1 MAWNALLNSTNRD
14 ARAVNPFRWTFLRDV
29 LPICVAAAQLAF
41 PAAVQA
47 QAAAAEPGAND
58 TQLETVV
65 VTGTH
70 LSGEAFSSPTPV
82 TVVDAARM
90 EVLGITNV
98 ADALIQM
105 PSFRPTWTPQT
116 NSFWSPTSVGGN
128 FADLRS
134 LGGAR
139 TLVLVDGRRYV
150 ASDADGQVDL
160 NSIPSALVARTEVV
174 TGGAS
179 AVYGTDAVAG
189 VVNILLD
196 TQFNGLKATVSAGQS
211 THGDNRSQ
219 QYSIVYGTHFMGG
232 RGHVV
237 AATEFEDDRGVTN
250 CYDRSW
256 CYDNVNVSVNPT
268 PGVNGVPA
276 QIRGNNEQIVVPYY
290 GLVVG
295 AAGPGATAFTNI
307 GAVGTTFLP
316 NGTPVPFQFG
326 TYVGAIHMVGGQN
339 SPGGQDPWANFPLS
353 TPLRRFSNFIHADY
367 DLTDHTESFLEAS
380 YADVRGSSK
389 GFPALVIFAPLQL
402 DNAYLPASVRAAA
415 IGAGQTSLEFSESGV
430 NGSGVGNSDI
440 ESDNITYRVAGG
452 LKGDLADKRWSWDLY
467 ATYGRQEGQLDVY
480 NNFNEAN
487 FSLAFDAVVGPNG
500 NIVCRSTLTNPN
512 NGCAPINL
520 FGANQFSA
528 AAKDYVTGTSLQT
541 RSIIQDVIGGN
552 FRGRLFNTW
561 AGPVEGSVGAEYRQD
576 SATGTVDP
584 VTFTQVYQNN
594 TLSPIDGEVHASEVY
609 TEINVPLAINMFLA
623 DKLNFDGA
631 FRWTRDEPSGRLDSW
646 KIGVVYDPVSAVRF
660 RATRSKDIRA
670 PNISELYAQPQAL
683 LPNITDPV
691 LHTQTLVP
699 SVTGGNPNLAP
710 EAAFTTTFGVVVRPD
725 FLPGLQFSVDYYR
738 INISNVIDSILPQQ
752 VVNLCVAGNT
762 QLCQDVVRDNGGA
775 LQRIFSGLVNL
786 ATLDTDGIDI
796 DLDYQLPLSRISS
809 ILPGAVAFRADA
821 TNVRKL
827 RETDP
832 ATGLSIDRS
841 NSPDEI
847 AQGSG
852 AGNAESAPE
861 WQLNAVLTY
870 NIGPLSV
877 TGQERWVSAG
887 RFDPTSYGPGE
898 PGYNPSLPNSINNN
912 HVDASYYTKLGAE
925 YTVRPKMGG
934 TLQFFAVV
942 DNLFDQAP
950 PPLLY
955 AVYAGTYHDLVGR
968 TVRVGARYMY

>member
-1 MAWNALLNSTNRD
+1 MNTFRWASLRGALLT
-14 ARAVNPFRWTFLRDV
+14 
-29 LPICVAAAQLAF
+29 CVAVAETAF

-47 QAAAAEPGAND
+47 QVAAAEPAANASIP
-58 TQLETVV
+58 EAV
-65 VTGTH
+65 VTGTR

-90 EVLGITNV
+90 ETLGITNV

-139 TLVLVDGRRYV
+139 TLVLVDGMRYV

-189 VVNILLD
+189 VVNIILD
-196 TQFNGLKATVSAGQS
+196 TQFNGLKATVSAGKS
-211 THGDNRSQ
+211 THGDNQSE
-219 QYSIVYGTHFMGG
+219 QYSIVYGTHFMGN
-232 RGHVV
+232 RAHIV
-237 AATEFEDDRGVTN
+237 AATEFENDRGVTN

-256 CYDNVNVSVNPT
+256 CYDNVNVAVNPT

-276 QIRGNNEQIVVPYY
+276 QIRGNNEQTVVPDY
-290 GLVVG
+290 GLIVG
-295 AAGPGATAFTNI
+295 AAGPGATVFTNR

-316 NGTPVPFQFG
+316 NGTPVPFKFG
-326 TYVGAIHMVGGQN
+326 AYVGAIHMVGGQN

-367 DLTDHTESFLEAS
+367 DWSDHLQSFIETS

-389 GFPALVIFAPLQL
+389 GFPALAIFVPLSL

-415 IGAGQTSLEFSESGV
+415 VAAGQTSLQFSESGV
-430 NGSGVGNSDI
+430 SGSGVGNSDI
-440 ESDNITYRVAGG
+440 ESNNITYRVAGG
-452 LKGDLADKRWSWDLY
+452 LKGDLADKRWLWDLY
-467 ATYGRQEGQLDVY
+467 ASYGRQEGQLDVY
-480 NNFNEAN
+480 NNFNDAN
-487 FSLAFDAVVGPNG
+487 FVLAFDAIVGPNG
-500 NIVCRSTLTNPN
+500 NIICRSTLTSPN
-512 NGCAPINL
+512 NGCAPINV
-520 FGANQFSA
+520 FGANQFSNS
-528 AAKDYVTGTSLQT
+528 AKNYVTGTSVQT
-541 RSIIQDVIGGN
+541 RSIIQDVVAGN
-552 FRGRLFNTW
+552 IRGRLFNTW
-561 AGPVEGSVGAEYRQD
+561 AGAVEGSVGAEYRED
-576 SATGTVDP
+576 SAIGTVDP
-584 VTFTQVYQNN
+584 VTAMQVYQNN
-594 TLSPIDGEVHASEVY
+594 TLSPIHGEVHASEAY
-609 TEINVPLAINMFLA
+609 TEVSVPLANNMFLA
-623 DKLNFDGA
+623 DKLESSAA
-631 FRWTRDEPSGRLDSW
+631 FRWTKDAPSGNIDSW
-646 KIGVVYDPVSAVRF
+646 KIGIVYAPVPAVRF
-660 RATRSKDIRA
+660 RATRSKDMRA
-670 PNISELYAQPQAL
+670 PNISELYAQPLAL
-683 LPNITDPV
+683 LPNVNDPV

-699 SVTGGNPNLAP
+699 SVTGGNPHLVP
-710 EAAFTTTFGVVVRPD
+710 ETANTTTFGVVIDPD
-725 FLPGLQFSVDYYR
+725 SLPGFQLSVDYYR
-738 INISNVIDSILPQQ
+738 IRISNVIDSILPQE
-752 VVNLCVAGNT
+752 VVNLCTAGNRS
-762 QLCQDVVRDNGGA
+762 LCQDVVRDSSGA
-775 LQRIFSGLVNL
+775 LQRIFSGLTNL
-786 ATLDTDGIDI
+786 ATLDTEGIDI
-796 DLDYQLPLSRISS
+796 VMDYQLPLSRISTA
-809 ILPGAVAFRADA
+809 LPGAVDLRVDA

-827 RETDP
+827 LESDP
-832 ATGLSIDRS
+832 ATGLSVDRS

-852 AGNAESAPE
+852 AGNAESAPK

-870 NIGPLSV
+870 TFGPLSV

-898 PGYNPSLPNSINNN
+898 AGYNPSLPTSINNN

-925 YTVRPKMGG
+925 FTVRPKTGG
-934 TLQFFAVV
+934 SLQFFAVV

-968 TVRVGARYMY
+968 TVRVGARYKY